1 MISSDSPYVKNALF
15 NSALKQSSAVRKDL
29 DSLANAPSSSTSAL
43 QGNHLLFAALTP
55 QVIDRAIGQI
65 SASLTSF
72 SRTIDDYNNMAKREL
87 IPAKQEKAFE
97 RVKTFRSEI
106 AEYRQQFEHLKAERE
121 ESVSASEEERGGMLS
136 SVGADVRRSSAANGC
151 QPN

>member
-1 MISSDSPYVKNALF
+1 MRRQY
-15 NSALKQSSAVRKDL
+15 
-29 DSLANAPSSSTSAL
+29 
-43 QGNHLLFAALTP
+43 AADTNCL
-55 QVIDRAIGQI
+55 IGQI

-106 AEYRQQFEHLKAERE
+106 TEYRQQFEHLKAERE
-121 ESVSASEEERGGMLS
+121 ESVSAS
-136 SVGADVRRSSAANGC
+136 
-151 QPN
+151 